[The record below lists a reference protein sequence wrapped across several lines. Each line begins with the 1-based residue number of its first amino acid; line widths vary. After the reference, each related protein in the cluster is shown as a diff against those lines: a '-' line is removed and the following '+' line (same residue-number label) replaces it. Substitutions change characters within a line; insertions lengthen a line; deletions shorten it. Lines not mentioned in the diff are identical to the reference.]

1 MFETKEKDPFWIQ
14 SEIEYKIMK
23 KMFSDKTVKEKT
35 ETINKARQFIEE
47 YNFNNK
53 NKDNLLDESFL
64 DNVYNDHIVRIFN
77 NSNIL
82 TLLNAISFYERHF
95 KFCRNFKMWDDSPMS
110 FDKTFIIR
118 DISQHEVIDLFTA
131 FDQNNGLKFNPA
143 LELKAKYIPH
153 SYNKDLLDQGCLL
166 FFDRFRISDDVEFN
180 CNRKCCST
188 RLCLSK
194 VKMEKGKVI
203 NIFNELGS
211 VKFKER
217 LLYGQY
223 SAIITIRSGYRF
235 IQDSVDIVLSSN
247 IYNIENY
254 IEICD
259 VRSRSVS
266 EYQTSTHAFKD
277 VLKGLGFSE

>member
-1 MFETKEKDPFWIQ
+1 MFKTKEKDPFWIQ

-23 KMFSDKTVKEKT
+23 KMFSDDTVKEKT
-35 ETINKARQFIEE
+35 EAINEARQFIEE
-47 YNFNNK
+47 YNHNRDRNE
-53 NKDNLLDESFL
+53 LLDGEFL

-95 KFCRNFKMWDDSPMS
+95 KFCRNFKMWDESPMS

-118 DISQHEVIDLFTA
+118 DISQYEVIDLFTA
-131 FDQNNGLKFNPA
+131 FDYNNNLKFNPV

-153 SYNKDLLDQGCLL
+153 SHNKNLLDQGCLL

-180 CNRKCCST
+180 FNRKCCST
-188 RLCLSK
+188 GLYPYK

-203 NIFNELGS
+203 NIFNKQGS
-211 VKFKER
+211 IKFKEK

-223 SAIITIRSGYRF
+223 SAIIMIRSGYEF

-266 EYQTSTHAFKD
+266 EYQTSTRAFND